1 MGELAVNS
9 ETKEVFELQHN
20 QWVPLKVAENPDTQE
35 LFALTEDNKW
45 TPINKPAVTPT
56 VESAVPTAIPAV
68 PASEPAPVPSVGETA
83 VPAVPASEPAPV
95 PSVGEAAIPTAAT
108 TAPEESAQAAAQ
120 EPVKP
125 EEPSW
130 IQTNILSPLGIE
142 LPSKEQ
148 QEINKQKR
156 EEVLNYLRKK
166 RDEKTIS
173 PSEQIALAQMEKG
186 NASAY
191 AAPAIAKTGVDTLKA
206 PVELA
211 GTGLALANPELYDY
225 IVSTEEFKNI
235 KSIVDS
241 LTPEVDEN
249 QELMSEIMGY
259 MLAAKA
265 GQKIA
270 QSGVDFLVKKFGNK
284 GRQVAREMERA
295 LGNAPKDV
303 YLSATQGARKLAGL
317 TGGAAGLVSYD
328 LATRQPDEVFLPPLL
343 ELLPA
348 FTEALEEYNADPENE
363 TKTATYEK
371 RLLEA
376 GVWIDRNIPS
386 EIKKAVSE
394 LEINPD
400 DTEAQKK
407 VKQAYDAYA
416 LNASL
421 GAPLILAG
429 MAVKY
434 GVKGILPALT
444 GASKAVT
451 ATAKGTAA
459 AASKITPEP
468 IKNAVGTVNTLAG
481 KALASTAGLPKELAE
496 AARQRGAAAG
506 AVSTQTRAQVVNLK
520 QAIKR
525 NKTSDADVAAYMND
539 GIDNGLPGE
548 VKGGI
553 DDVKKTIEKN
563 QAEMNRGLGLTG
575 RNQIGAQYQ
584 NGEVYFTRTYSI
596 ANDPAE
602 AKRIMAS
609 IKNKDVK
616 NTKVSPEDYRRIDN
630 AEQYL
635 KSKIP
640 QGNMTADEY
649 NSHIKGVMESIIN
662 RVRPTDKGV
671 LDSLFS
677 PTDINGI
684 IHGTK
689 TSQKVLKGRKDISEP
704 IRDLLGEIKDPLKK
718 AELTLLNQNKVISE
732 VKFLNDIDDYA
743 RTNIGKEIE
752 MGKLI
757 PGLPGIKT
765 QFTKRQM
772 QGLTK
777 PMSELSEEVLGKFG
791 TGRQLLRNIY
801 TSPVMARFISDG
813 LNLAKPTDKY
823 GSFLIDALGKGSSL
837 AQATYTAL
845 DTGAYALNTLGAVTM
860 LAGNGYLFSSATPK
874 AALYSARQF
883 VEGIKRND
891 KKYLEELAQL
901 KAADI
906 VGADITGRSIAQN
919 ANVFNKN
926 PLTTAGR
933 LYGEGMAG
941 LGKAYSQPDNLAK
954 IIAFKV
960 EQANLKKIFPKA
972 AGQNAKDYKQQIF
985 DMAAERVRNTLPTY
999 TVATPAARALS
1010 RFPLV
1015 GQYPLFFTELMRTSK
1030 NTTKTAFKDLR
1041 EGLKSGND
1049 KQVLYGLKRLTA
1061 LGTTLTAPELAMS
1074 YYNDDSGITNNQQQ
1088 VTNFLAPD
1096 WAKSSN
1102 TIFVEPF
1109 IRDDTAAD
1117 KSTELL
1123 AKQKAKQLRDSGEF
1137 LRKEG
1142 ESEADYI
1149 KRSEDY
1155 ALPIVEPAP
1164 YIRTRAMYST
1174 TWDTYDAIK
1183 RPVRLLL
1190 AKYVNGEDVSDLDI
1204 DNTWKNVAD
1213 SLGGQFVSPKFITE
1227 GLIGAAAAVNPRT
1240 GQPLYSDAPGQDAA
1254 EKISERVLELASKF
1268 EPQTS
1273 KQIRQYI
1280 EALNSE
1286 EIMGIAR
1293 GERASGFPL
1302 NSEDIVMSMAT
1313 GVRPSTINIDKAIA
1327 YKLGTDLRNI
1337 NQIDKDFLSFV
1348 SKELGAGVPY
1358 TPEKKKLIVDEY
1370 KKAMDRKREAAQK
1383 LSKQTDLYYGMEYT
1397 HRYYGDPKN
1406 KKDIQEEQKEID
1418 AEYLIKAIT
1427 DNGIRGIN
1435 ENQLINVAQSLNNTE
1450 KRIFVPSNIMPALSQ
1465 LGLSKRLS
1473 SSEIDFLVN
1482 DIADEYKK
1490 QANTPLFAPKE
1501 NE

>member
-1 MGELAVNS
+1 MGQITVQGLGKVQIEGDTPTPEELSAIENYLKDRDSKAKAAEKS
-9 ETKEVFELQHN
+9 EAAPIVSDKE
-20 QWVPLKVAENPDTQE
+20 
-35 LFALTEDNKW
+35 
-45 TPINKPAVTPT
+45 IKPALPF
-56 VESAVPTAIPAV
+56 
-68 PASEPAPVPSVGETA
+68 EPV
-83 VPAVPASEPAPV
+83 PV
-95 PSVGEAAIPTAAT
+95 PSVGEAAVPTAET
-108 TAPEESAQAAAQ
+108 TAPEESTPAIPQEQA
-120 EPVKP
+120 KP
-125 EEPSW
+125 EEPS
-130 IQTNILSPLGIE
+130 LLRRLFGV
-142 LPSKEQ
+142 SKEQ
-148 QEINKQKR
+148 QEANEQKR
-156 EEVLNYLRKK
+156 QEAIALLRKK
-166 RDEKTIS
+166 QEEGTIS
-173 PSEQIALAQMEKG
+173 SAELIALSQMEQAA
-186 NASAY
+186 ASAY
-191 AAPAIAKTGVDTLKA
+191 AAPVIVKTAVDTLTV
-206 PVELA
+206 PVEL
-211 GTGLALANPELYDY
+211 GGSVLALTNPELYNY

-235 KSIVDS
+235 QGIVKSI
-241 LTPEVDEN
+241 TPDVDEN
-249 QELMSEIMGY
+249 QKLMSEIMGY
-259 MLAAKA
+259 LLAAKA

-270 QSGVDFLVKKFGNK
+270 QGGVNALIKKFGSK

-303 YLSATQGARKLAGL
+303 YLATAKGSKAVAGL
-317 TGGAAGLVSYD
+317 SGAAAGLVSYE
-328 LATRQPDEVFLPPLL
+328 LATQQPDKVFLPSILK
-343 ELLPA
+343 ELPA
-348 FTEALEEYNADPENE
+348 FTEALEAYNADPENE
-363 TKTATYEK
+363 TKKATFEK
-371 RLLEA
+371 RVLEA
-376 GVWIDRNIPS
+376 GAWIDRNIPA
-386 EIKKAVSE
+386 EIKEAVSE

-400 DTEAQKK
+400 DTKAQKK
-407 VKQAYDAYA
+407 VKKVYDAYA
-416 LNASL
+416 SNAALSAPFIL
-421 GAPLILAG
+421 GA

-434 GVKGILPALT
+434 GTKGILPVLT

-451 ATAKGTAA
+451 ATARGAAA

-468 IKNAVGTVNTLAG
+468 IKNAVGTVNTFGG
-481 KALASTAGLPKELAE
+481 KILASTAGLPKELAE

-506 AVSTQTRAQVVNLK
+506 AAATQTRAQVVNLK

-548 VKGGI
+548 VKGAI
-553 DDVKKTIEKN
+553 DDVKKIIEKN
-563 QAEMNRGLGLTG
+563 QAEINRGLGLTG

-602 AKRIMAS
+602 AKRIMAA
-609 IKNKDVK
+609 IKNKDV
-616 NTKVSPEDYRRIDN
+616 NNVKVSADDYRRIDN

-649 NSHIKGVMESIIN
+649 NSHIKGVMEAIIN
-662 RVRPTDKGV
+662 RVRPTEKGV

-677 PTDINGI
+677 PVDINGI
-684 IHGTK
+684 IYGTK

-732 VKFLNDIDDYA
+732 VKFLNDVDAYA
-743 RTNIGKEIE
+743 RANIGREIE

-765 QFTKRQM
+765 QFTERQM

-813 LNLAKPTDKY
+813 LSLAKPTDKY

-874 AALYSARQF
+874 AAVYAARQF

-906 VGADITGRSIAQN
+906 VGADVTGRSIAQN
-919 ANVFNKN
+919 ANVFSKN
-926 PLTTAGR
+926 PLTTTGR
-933 LYGEGMAG
+933 LYGETMAG

-972 AGQNAKDYKQQIF
+972 AGQNAKDYEKQIF

-999 TVATPAARALS
+999 TVAAPAARALS

-1030 NTTKTAFKDLR
+1030 NTAKTAFKDLR
-1041 EGLKSGND
+1041 EGLESGNN

-1074 YYNDDSGITNNQQQ
+1074 YYNDDNGITSKQKQ

-1137 LRKEG
+1137 LRREG
-1142 ESEADYI
+1142 ESEEDYI

-1190 AKYVNGEDVSDLDI
+1190 AKYANGEDVSDLDI

-1254 EKISERVLELASKF
+1254 EKIGARVLELASKF

-1293 GERASGFPL
+1293 GERANGFPL

-1327 YKLGTDLRNI
+1327 YKLGTDLKNI
-1337 NQIDKDFLSFV
+1337 NQIDKDFFSFI
-1348 SKELGAGVPY
+1348 SKELGTGVPY

-1370 KKAMDRKREAAQK
+1370 KKAMDRKREATQK
-1383 LSKQTDLYYGMEYT
+1383 LSKQTDLYSGMEYT
-1397 HRYYGDPKN
+1397 HRYYADPKN
-1406 KKDIQEEQKEID
+1406 KKDVKEEQKEID
-1418 AEYLIKAIT
+1418 AEYLINAVT
-1427 DNGIRGIN
+1427 NSGLYDLN
-1435 ENQLINVAQSLNNTE
+1435 EQQMLNIGQSISNAE
-1450 KRIFVPSNIMPALSQ
+1450 DRVFVPNDPSSTIEQ

-1473 SSEIDFLVN
+1473 SNELSDLID
-1482 DIADEYKK
+1482 AMMEEYER
-1490 QANTPLFAPKE
+1490 QSSTPLFAPKE

>member
-1 MGELAVNS
+1 MGQITVQGLGKVQIEGDTPTPEELSAIENYLKDRDS
-9 ETKEVFELQHN
+9 KAKAAEKPETAPIVSDKE
-20 QWVPLKVAENPDTQE
+20 
-35 LFALTEDNKW
+35 
-45 TPINKPAVTPT
+45 IKPALPF
-56 VESAVPTAIPAV
+56 
-68 PASEPAPVPSVGETA
+68 EPVPVPSVGKAA
-83 VPAVPASEPAPV
+83 V
-95 PSVGEAAIPTAAT
+95 PTAAPT
-108 TAPEESAQAAAQ
+108 VPAEAPQEPAQAAAQ
-120 EPVKP
+120 EPAKP
-125 EEPSW
+125 EEPS
-130 IQTNILSPLGIE
+130 LLRRLFGVSE
-142 LPSKEQ
+142 EQ
-148 QEINKQKR
+148 QKANEQKR
-156 EEVLNYLRKK
+156 EEAITLLRKK
-166 RDEKTIS
+166 QEEGTIS
-173 PSEQIALAQMEKG
+173 STELIALRQMEQ
-186 NASAY
+186 AAAY
-191 AAPAIAKTGVDTLKA
+191 GRVGKILGRTAVDMPKA
-206 PVELA
+206 VGEFA
-211 GTGLALANPELYDY
+211 GSVLALTSPEAYNY
-225 IVSTEEFKNI
+225 IVSTEEFKTVEDAFKTI
-235 KSIVDS
+235 
-241 LTPEVDEN
+241 TPELSE
-249 QELMSEIMGY
+249 QEALVSELLGY
-259 MLAAKA
+259 VVAGKAAFKL
-265 GQKIA
+265 GK
-270 QSGVDFLVKKFGNK
+270 SGTAFLIEKFGNK
-284 GRQVAREMERA
+284 KGRELAREMERA
-295 LGNAPKDV
+295 LGNVPKDV
-303 YLSATQGARKLAGL
+303 FIKASTMGGSA
-317 TGGAAGLVSYD
+317 AAAAAVSSYD
-328 LATRQPDEVFLPPLL
+328 LATRSDDDVVIP
-343 ELLPA
+343 ELLK
-348 FTEALEEYNADPENE
+348 ALPVFSEIRDEYNADPESMP
-363 TKTATYEK
+363 KMKAFEK
-371 RLLEA
+371 AVIRFGAWVDRNLPEDVKEAAAELEA
-376 GVWIDRNIPS
+376 
-386 EIKKAVSE
+386 
-394 LEINPD
+394 NPD
-400 DTEAQKK
+400 DTAAQKK
-407 VKQAYDAYA
+407 AKQVYDTYA
-416 LNASL
+416 LQASGGL
-421 GAPLILAG
+421 PLLLAG
-429 MAVKY
+429 LAIKY
-434 GVKGILPALT
+434 GPKGMVKVIAGSKYA
-444 GASKAVT
+444 ASKTSQAL
-451 ATAKGTAA
+451 G
-459 AASKITPEP
+459 KITPEP
-468 IKNAVGTVNTLAG
+468 VKNAVGTANTLAG
-481 KALASTAGLPKELAE
+481 KFLSTTAGLPKELAE
-496 AARQRGAAAG
+496 VARRRGAAAG

-525 NKTSDADVAAYMND
+525 NRTSDADVAAYMND

-548 VKGGI
+548 VKGAI
-553 DDVKKTIEKN
+553 DDVKKIIEKN
-563 QAEMNRGLGLTG
+563 QAEINRGLGLTG
-575 RNQIGAQYQ
+575 RNKIGAQYQ

-602 AKRIMAS
+602 AKRIMAA

-616 NTKVSPEDYRRIDN
+616 NIKVSAEDYRRIDN

-662 RVRPTDKGV
+662 RVRPTEKGV

-677 PTDINGI
+677 PVDINGI
-684 IHGTK
+684 IYGTK

-732 VKFLNDIDDYA
+732 VKFLNDVDAYA
-743 RTNIGKEIE
+743 RANIGREIE

-765 QFTKRQM
+765 QFTERQM

-813 LNLAKPTDKY
+813 LTLAKPTDKY

-845 DTGAYALNTLGAVTM
+845 DTGAYALNTLGAATM

-874 AALYSARQF
+874 AAVYAARQF

-906 VGADITGRSIAQN
+906 VGADVTGRSIAQN
-919 ANVFNKN
+919 ANVFSKN
-926 PLTTAGR
+926 PLTTTGR
-933 LYGEGMAG
+933 LYGETMAG

-972 AGQNAKDYKQQIF
+972 AGQNAKDYEKQIF

-999 TVATPAARALS
+999 TVAAPAARALS

-1030 NTTKTAFKDLR
+1030 NTAKTAFKDLR
-1041 EGLKSGND
+1041 EGLKSGNN

-1061 LGTTLTAPELAMS
+1061 LGTTLTAPELAIS
-1074 YYNDDSGITNNQQQ
+1074 YYNDDNGITNKQQQ

-1137 LRKEG
+1137 LRREG
-1142 ESEADYI
+1142 ESEEDYI

-1190 AKYVNGEDVSDLDI
+1190 AKYANGEDVSDLDI

-1254 EKISERVLELASKF
+1254 EKIGARVLELASKF

-1293 GERASGFPL
+1293 GERANGFPL

-1327 YKLGTDLRNI
+1327 YKLGTDLKNI
-1337 NQIDKDFLSFV
+1337 NQIDKDFFSFI
-1348 SKELGAGVPY
+1348 SKELGTGVPY

-1370 KKAMDRKREAAQK
+1370 KKAMDRKREATQK
-1383 LSKQTDLYYGMEYT
+1383 LSKQTDLYSGMEYT
-1397 HRYYGDPKN
+1397 HRYYADPKN
-1406 KKDIQEEQKEID
+1406 KKDVKEEQKEID
-1418 AEYLIKAIT
+1418 AEYLINAVT
-1427 DNGIRGIN
+1427 NSGLYDLN
-1435 ENQLINVAQSLNNTE
+1435 EQQELNIAQSISNAE
-1450 KRIFVPSNIMPALSQ
+1450 DRVFVPNDPSSTIEQ

-1473 SSEIDFLVN
+1473 SNELSDLID
-1482 DIADEYKK
+1482 AMMEEYER
-1490 QANTPLFAPKE
+1490 QSSTPLFAPKE

>member
-9 ETKEVFELQHN
+9 ETKEVFELQNN

-45 TPINKPAVTPT
+45 TPINKPTVTPT
-56 VESAVPTAIPAV
+56 VESAIPTATPAV
-68 PASEPAPVPSVGETA
+68 PVPEPAPVPSVGDAA
-83 VPAVPASEPAPV
+83 V
-95 PSVGEAAIPTAAT
+95 PTAAT
-108 TAPEESAQAAAQ
+108 TAQE
-120 EPVKP
+120 EPVPAIPQEQAKP
-125 EEPSW
+125 EEPSLL
-130 IQTNILSPLGIE
+130 QRGLSFFGIE
-142 LPSKEQ
+142 PLPKKQ

-156 EEVLNYLRKK
+156 EEVLNSLRKK
-166 RDEKTIS
+166 RDEGTIS
-173 PSEQIALAQMEKG
+173 SNELIALAQMEQAT
-186 NASAY
+186 ASAY
-191 AAPAIAKTGVDTLKA
+191 AAPAIVKTGVDTLTA
-206 PVELA
+206 PVEL
-211 GTGLALANPELYDY
+211 GGSVLALTNPELYNY

-235 KSIVDS
+235 QGIVKSI
-241 LTPEVDEN
+241 TPDVDEN
-249 QELMSEIMGY
+249 QALISEIMGY

-270 QSGVDFLVKKFGNK
+270 QSSVNALIKKFGRNK
-284 GRQVAREMERA
+284 GKILAKEMERA
-295 LGNAPKDV
+295 LKDAPTGMAKV
-303 YLSATQGARKLAGL
+303 VEKTVEGATAVTKGAIKPVPGL
-317 TGGAAGLVSYD
+317 LGGATGAVSYD
-328 LATRQPDEVFLPPLL
+328 LAVRQPDEVLVPVIL
-343 ELLPA
+343 
-348 FTEALEEYNADPENE
+348 EALPEFSAALQALNDDPENE
-363 TKTATYEK
+363 TKKEVFEQ
-371 RLLEA
+371 RVQEA
-376 GVWIDRNIPS
+376 KAWIDRNTPDQ
-386 EIKKAVSE
+386 IKEAVAK

-400 DTEAQKK
+400 DTAAQKK
-407 VKQAYDAYA
+407 VKQVYDAYA
-416 LNASL
+416 LNAAVST
-421 GAPLILAG
+421 PLILAT
-429 MAVKY
+429 AVIKY
-434 GVKGILPALT
+434 GPKGLLNILA
-444 GASKAVT
+444 GANKAAT
-451 ATAKGTAA
+451 ATARGAA
-459 AASKITPEP
+459 SAASKITPEP
-468 IKNAVGTVNTLAG
+468 IKNAVGTVNTFAG
-481 KALASTAGLPKELAE
+481 KVLASTAGLPKELAE
-496 AARQRGAAAG
+496 AARLRGAAAG
-506 AVSTQTRAQVVNLK
+506 ATATQTRAQVVNLK

-548 VKGGI
+548 VKGAI

-563 QAEMNRGLGLTG
+563 QAEINRGLGLTG

-602 AKRIMAS
+602 AKRIMAA

-616 NTKVSPEDYRRIDN
+616 NTKVSAEDYRRIDN

-662 RVRPTDKGV
+662 RVRPTEKGV

-677 PTDINGI
+677 PVDINGI
-684 IHGTK
+684 IYATK

-732 VKFLNDIDDYA
+732 VKFLNDVDAYA
-743 RTNIGKEIE
+743 RANIGREIE

-765 QFTKRQM
+765 QFTERQM

-791 TGRQLLRNIY
+791 TGRQLLQNIY

-813 LNLAKPTDKY
+813 LTLAKPTDKY

-845 DTGAYALNTLGAVTM
+845 DTGAYALNTLGAATM

-874 AALYSARQF
+874 AAVYAARQF

-906 VGADITGRSIAQN
+906 VGADVTGRSIAQN
-919 ANVFNKN
+919 ANVFSKN
-926 PLTTAGR
+926 PLTTTGR
-933 LYGEGMAG
+933 VYGETMTA

-972 AGQNAKDYKQQIF
+972 AGQNAKDYEQQIF

-999 TVATPAARALS
+999 TVAAPAARALS

-1030 NTTKTAFKDLR
+1030 NTAKTAFKDLR
-1041 EGLKSGND
+1041 EGLESGNN

-1074 YYNDDSGITNNQQQ
+1074 YYNDDNGITSKQQQ

-1137 LRKEG
+1137 LRREG

-1190 AKYVNGEDVSDLDI
+1190 AKYANGEDVSDLDI

-1213 SLGGQFVSPKFITE
+1213 SLGGQFISPKFITE

-1240 GQPLYSDAPGQDAA
+1240 GQPLYSNAPGQDAA
-1254 EKISERVLELASKF
+1254 EKIGARVLELASKF

-1293 GERASGFPL
+1293 GERANGFPL

-1348 SKELGAGVPY
+1348 SKELGAGIPY

-1370 KKAMDRKREAAQK
+1370 KKAMDRKREATQK

-1397 HRYYGDPKN
+1397 HRYYADPKN
-1406 KKDIQEEQKEID
+1406 KKDVEEKQKEID

-1427 DNGIRGIN
+1427 DNGIRGID
-1435 ENQLINVAQSLNNTE
+1435 ENQLINVAQSLKSTE
-1450 KRIFVPSNIMPALSQ
+1450 KRIFMPSNIMPALNQ
-1465 LGLSKRLS
+1465 LGLSKRLAAP
-1473 SSEIDFLVN
+1473 EIDSLIN
-1482 DIADEYKK
+1482 DISNEYEK

>member
-9 ETKEVFELQHN
+9 ETKEVFELQNN

-56 VESAVPTAIPAV
+56 VESAVPTTAIPAV
-68 PASEPAPVPSVGETA
+68 PASEPAPVPSVGEAA
-83 VPAVPASEPAPV
+83 VP
-95 PSVGEAAIPTAAT
+95 TAET
-108 TAPEESAQAAAQ
+108 TAPAEAPQEPAQAAAQ

-130 IQTNILSPLGIE
+130 LQRNVLSPLVGE
-142 LPSKEQ
+142 PLPKEQ
-148 QEINKQKR
+148 QEKNKQKR
-156 EEVLNYLRKK
+156 EELLNFLRKQ
-166 RDEKTIS
+166 RDEGKLS
-173 PSEQIALAQMEKG
+173 YAGLVALSQMEV
-186 NASAY
+186 AADSAY
-191 AAPAIAKTGVDTLKA
+191 IAPAVIKTGVDTLTA
-206 PVELA
+206 LPELA
-211 GTGLALANPELYDY
+211 GTGIALANPELYNY

-235 KSIVDS
+235 QGIVESI
-241 LTPEVDEN
+241 TPDVDEN

-270 QSGVDFLVKKFGNK
+270 QSGVDFLVKKFGSK

-303 YLSATQGARKLAGL
+303 YLKAAQGTRTLAGL
-317 TGGAAGLVSYD
+317 TGGAAGAASYD
-328 LATRQPDEVFLPPLL
+328 LAGRQPDEVFVPVILEMLP
-343 ELLPA
+343 ELSA
-348 FTEALEEYNADPENE
+348 ALQAYNADPENE
-363 TKTATYEK
+363 TKKATFKK
-371 RLLEA
+371 RVLEA
-376 GVWIDRNIPS
+376 GAWFDRNIPDQ
-386 EIKKAVSE
+386 IKEAAAK

-407 VKQAYDAYA
+407 VKQVYDAYA
-416 LNASL
+416 LYSV
-421 GAPLILAG
+421 GTPLILA
-429 MAVKY
+429 AAVVKY
-434 GVKGILPALT
+434 GPKGLLELLA
-444 GASKAVT
+444 GANKAAI
-451 ATAKGTAA
+451 ATAKGAAA

-548 VKGGI
+548 VKGAI
-553 DDVKKTIEKN
+553 NDVKKTIEKN
-563 QAEMNRGLGLTG
+563 QAEINRGLGLTG

-602 AKRIMAS
+602 AKRIMAA

-684 IHGTK
+684 IYGTK

-704 IRDLLGEIKDPLKK
+704 IRDLLGETKDPLKK

-743 RTNIGKEIE
+743 RANIGKEIE

-765 QFTKRQM
+765 QFTERQM

-845 DTGAYALNTLGAVTM
+845 DTGAYALNTLGAATM

-874 AALYSARQF
+874 AAFYSARQF
-883 VEGIKRND
+883 IEGIKRND

-941 LGKAYSQPDNLAK
+941 LGKVYSQPDNLAK

-972 AGQNAKDYKQQIF
+972 AGQNAKDYEQQIF
-985 DMAAERVRNTLPTY
+985 DMAAERVRNTMPTY
-999 TVATPAARALS
+999 TVAAPAARALS

-1030 NTTKTAFKDLR
+1030 NTATTAFKDLR
-1041 EGLKSGND
+1041 EGLESGND

-1061 LGTTLTAPELAMS
+1061 LGTTLTAPELAVS
-1074 YYNDDSGITNNQQQ
+1074 YYNDDNGITNKQQQ

-1190 AKYVNGEDVSDLDI
+1190 AKYANGEDVSDLDI

-1254 EKISERVLELASKF
+1254 EKIGTRVLELASKF

-1293 GERASGFPL
+1293 GERANGFPL

-1370 KKAMDRKREAAQK
+1370 KKAMDRKREATQK

-1418 AEYLIKAIT
+1418 AEYLLKAIT
-1427 DNGIRGIN
+1427 DNGIRGID
-1435 ENQLINVAQSLNNTE
+1435 ENQLINVAQSLNGTE
-1450 KRIFVPSNIMPALSQ
+1450 KRIFMPSNIMPALNQ
-1465 LGLSKRLS
+1465 LGLSKRLAAP
-1473 SSEIDFLVN
+1473 EIDSLIN